1 MNTNSDNSNY
11 VTIPS
16 VVHNTINTM
25 EVHAMNSEIGMTQ
38 SKVISGDGTKMVST
52 VNNKIDLV
60 CPNTF
65 GTNKKEVETNTK
77 SQSIPEEYLC
87 RYTDSEDSIKNP
99 PVLMK
104 ITGRDFFASRVSM
117 LEKEKEDLE

>member
-1 MNTNSDNSNY
+1 
-11 VTIPS
+11 
-16 VVHNTINTM
+16 
-25 EVHAMNSEIGMTQ
+25 MNSKIGMTH
-38 SKVISGDGTKMVST
+38 SKAISGDTTNMVKT
-52 VNNKIDLV
+52 VNNNMFLV
-60 CPNTF
+60 SPKTV
-65 GTNKKEVETNTK
+65 GTNKKKVETDTK
-77 SQSIPEEYLC
+77 SQSISEEYLC

>member
-25 EVHAMNSEIGMTQ
+25 EVYAINSEIGMTQ

-65 GTNKKEVETNTK
+65 GTNKKKVETNTK

-104 ITGRDFFASRVSM
+104 ITGEDFFASSVSVR
-117 LEKEKEDLE
+117 EEREG